1 MSKLRGND
9 ITIIVIMDMYNIA
22 YVGQG
27 IYKHDLKNKKND
39 RRQKQLHI

>member
-27 IYKHDLKNKKND
+27 TYKHDLKKK
-39 RRQKQLHI
+39 KK